1 MCGSQSA
8 LSLKH
13 EIEAIGAAAIVCRA
27 DISKK
32 SEVDDMFNHI
42 ESSLGPVAVLVN
54 NAGIQIPG
62 SAWVNPEATW
72 DEVIRTN
79 LIGPMFCMQSAFAK
93 MAPRKK
99 GAIINITS
107 IHDELPKPRFSSY
120 AASKAG
126 LWGLT
131 TTLALELAPF
141 HIRVNAVA
149 PGVIMTAL
157 NPQLGAPEV
166 ASQVVAMVPL
176 GRLGTPDDVAQAIS
190 YLASE
195 RASYITG
202 TVLHVDGGYRW
213 AKKSSHGP
221 LVQFDHVL
229 VGTNPEEH
237 T

>member
-1 MCGSQSA
+1 MKITQRIWVSGPM
-8 LSLKH
+8 
-13 EIEAIGAAAIVCRA
+13 IGIGATAIVCRA
-27 DISKK
+27 DISKR
-32 SEVDDMFNHI
+32 SEVDAMFNHI
-42 ESSLGPVAVLVN
+42 ESCLGPVAVLVN
-54 NAGIQIPG
+54 NAGIQILG
-62 SAWVNPEATW
+62 SAWADQEAAW
-72 DEVIRTN
+72 DEVIGTN

-93 MAPRKK
+93 MEPRKK

-126 LWGLT
+126 LRSLT

-149 PGVIMTAL
+149 PGVIMTPL
-157 NPQLGAPEV
+157 NTQLGAPEV
-166 ASQVVAMVPL
+166 ASQVAAMVPL

-202 TVLHVDGGYRW
+202 AVLHVDGGYRW

-221 LVQFDHVL
+221 LVQFDHAL
-229 VGTNPEEH
+229 VGTNSEEH